1 MKKTKNDNHL
11 EENQKSALEQAL
23 DQAKRYAAD
32 YQNLEKRINEEKS
45 SWIKTANKDLIIK
58 HLPVRDDL
66 YKANDHLKDPGLT
79 LIIQKLNGILNKE
92 GLTTFISLGMP
103 FNPESMNS
111 LGTAE
116 ADEQKDGRVVEEVRS
131 GYKLN
136 GQVIRPA
143 EVIVGQKKVELTN

>member
-58 HLPVRDDL
+58 LLPVLDDL

>member
-58 HLPVRDDL
+58 LLPVLDDL

-79 LIIQKLNGILNKE
+79 LIIQNLNGILNKE